1 MDTTELNEI
10 FKGPC
15 SHHNCDLKVQQEETM
30 LHLAVVK
37 VALFNTTSTNIRA
50 DTDKMRNVLWMKLDN
65 YRTTFCESPK
75 FHLRSAIIRQ
85 FYLFIRNIVSFPSL
99 KIFIHCM
106 RHYGL
111 LLLIIRKKLHAMSQL
126 RSPTITQ

>member
-99 KIFIHCM
+99 DNFHPLYATL
-106 RHYGL
+106 RTAPFNYE
-111 LLLIIRKKLHAMSQL
+111 KKLHAMSQL